1 MKVKCLACGK
11 VMIADAKHP
20 GYQVCGCEN
29 QTMVDWC
36 DEYLY
41 RLGGVDP
48 SKMEV
53 DGKNC
58 ASPKKEKRNNEEK
71 QCAGNVELNPLKDK
85 DTVTDFEMAVEEAR
99 HYIQMG
105 TDTFAVRIGDIVI
118 RKVK

>member
-1 MKVKCLACGK
+1 MKVKCLVCGK
-11 VMIADAKHP
+11 VMVSDAKHP

-29 QTMVDWC
+29 ETMVDWC

-58 ASPKKEKRNNEEK
+58 ASIKKEKRNDKEK
-71 QCAGNVELNPLKDK
+71 QNVDEVKLSPLDEKGAI
-85 DTVTDFEMAVEEAR
+85 TDFERAVEEAR

-118 RKVK
+118 RRVK